1 MKRGQLVAVGLA
13 AALVL
18 GGGVAAAATEAPV
31 AVKACVSKS
40 GTLSLLSNGKC
51 AKGSSLV
58 RIGVQGPRGFTG
70 KTGAAGAHGANGTNG
85 TNGVNGTNG
94 TNGAVGPSDVY
105 AWQGSLTSSAPTSSH
120 LELPVGSYVI
130 RWQGWFDN
138 SEGNSLV
145 IAHCDL
151 VAVGTSKGEDVA
163 VPAGEDRFDSDETV
177 IQAVGPV
184 SAFVTCPALGP
195 LHLVDV
201 ELTATAAGT
210 IHGNPLV
217 VG

>member
-1 MKRGQLVAVGLA
+1 MKRGQLVAVGLTA
-13 AALVL
+13 AFVL
-18 GGGVAAAATEAPV
+18 GGGIASAATKTPV
-31 AVKACVSKS
+31 AVKACVSRS

-51 AKGSSLV
+51 ATGSSLV
-58 RIGVQGPRGFTG
+58 RIGVQGPRGLTG
-70 KTGAAGAHGANGTNG
+70 VAGAHGANGTNG
-85 TNGVNGTNG
+85 TNGANGANGTNG
-94 TNGAVGPSDVY
+94 TNGPAGPSDVY
-105 AWQGSLTSSAPTSSH
+105 AWQGTLTSSAPSSSH

-145 IAHCDL
+145 TARCDL
-151 VAVGTSKGEDVA
+151 VAVGTSKGEDVT
-163 VPAGEDRFDSDETV
+163 VPAGEDGFDSDETV

-184 SAFVTCPALGP
+184 SAFVNCPSLGS